1 MEVIGYIIFG
11 ILCAIALILI
21 IGIGS
26 ILKVLEKIET
36 DIVGTEALLCMLN
49 RVRPSELRQMFEKRE
64 MSDEKNSD

>member
-26 ILKVLEKIET
+26 ILKVLERIENSV
-36 DIVGTEALLCMLN
+36 IGFEALFCMLN
-49 RVRPSELRQMFEKRE
+49 KVRPKELKNMFEKSE
-64 MSDEKNSD
+64 MTDEKNS